1 MVAVAALLRGLPLQ
15 PEESDRGDLMDAKSA
30 LFLKYFTLFMNLLND
45 CVDISEA
52 DKEINTPQILPIR
65 PRITAGK
72 LTALRNATIQAMS
85 NLLSANID
93 SGLMH
98 SIDLGYNTDLQTRAA
113 FMEVLTQILQQGTE
127 FDTLAETVLADRFEQ
142 LVQLVTMISDKGEL
156 PIAMA
161 LANVVTTGQMDE
173 LARVLV
179 TLFDAKHLLSPLL
192 WNMFYREVEV
202 SDCMQTLFR
211 GNSLGSKIMAYCFK
225 IYGAGY
231 LQELLKPLIVP
242 LLDKQI
248 NYEVD
253 PSRLTSKDD
262 LEPNRKNLIALTE
275 KVFDAIVNSAEKFP
289 PQLRSMCHC
298 LYQVLSK
305 RFPNLLQNNIGAV
318 GTVIFLRFINPAIV
332 SAQEHG
338 IVEGPVPPL
347 LKRGLMLMSKI
358 LQNIANHVEFSKEQH
373 MLCFNDFLRAHVEAG
388 RRFFIQI
395 ASDCESLDNVASM
408 SFISDA
414 NVLALH
420 RLLWTHQEK
429 IGDYLSSSRDHKA
442 VGRRPFD
449 KMATLLAYLGPP
461 EHKNDSW
468 YVFLLY

>member
-1 MVAVAALLRGLPLQ
+1 M
-15 PEESDRGDLMDAKSA
+15 
-30 LFLKYFTLFMNLLND
+30 
-45 CVDISEA
+45 
-52 DKEINTPQILPIR
+52 
-65 PRITAGK
+65 
-72 LTALRNATIQAMS
+72 
-85 NLLSANID
+85 
-93 SGLMH
+93 
-98 SIDLGYNTDLQTRAA
+98 
-113 FMEVLTQILQQGTE
+113 
-127 FDTLAETVLADRFEQ
+127 
-142 LVQLVTMISDKGEL
+142 
-156 PIAMA
+156 
-161 LANVVTTGQMDE
+161 
-173 LARVLV
+173 
-179 TLFDAKHLLSPLL
+179 
-192 WNMFYREVEV
+192 
-202 SDCMQTLFR
+202 
-211 GNSLGSKIMAYCFK
+211 
-225 IYGAGY
+225 
-231 LQELLKPLIVP
+231 
-242 LLDKQI
+242 
-248 NYEVD
+248 
-253 PSRLTSKDD
+253 
-262 LEPNRKNLIALTE
+262 
-275 KVFDAIVNSAEKFP
+275 
-289 PQLRSMCHC
+289 
-298 LYQVLSK
+298 
-305 RFPNLLQNNIGAV
+305 LQNNIGAV

-338 IVEGPVPPL
+338 IVEGAVPPL

-468 YVFLLY
+468 YVAIFESLKYNR